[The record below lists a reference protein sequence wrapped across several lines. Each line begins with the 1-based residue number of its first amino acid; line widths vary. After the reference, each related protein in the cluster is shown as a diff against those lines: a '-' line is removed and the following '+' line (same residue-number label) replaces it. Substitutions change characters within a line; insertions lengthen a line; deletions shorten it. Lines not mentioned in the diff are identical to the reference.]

1 MDGYQKS
8 LQDGEGEERSNIKN
22 SFFFFYWIQEGRGM
36 VSSFKI
42 CSVPLSTHFGNCIF
56 LLDQLQIH

>member
-22 SFFFFYWIQEGRGM
+22 SFFFLLLNPRGKRHGIK
-36 VSSFKI
+36 F
-42 CSVPLSTHFGNCIF
+42 
-56 LLDQLQIH
+56 